1 MSARGVWEGR
11 CRCTALASL
20 FVVARVERVPLYLW
34 LCVWSRQNLE
44 IGLFC
49 KILTF

>member
-34 LCVWSRQNLE
+34 LCGVVSSKPGNW
-44 IGLFC
+44 F
-49 KILTF
+49 IL